1 MLNGTCLQNRIKVVV
16 AHVNKNKNRSNKTAK
31 KKSVNCDKK
40 LFGSGSTVISRVMAV
55 NVKPQKRERT
65 PERFER

>member
-1 MLNGTCLQNRIKVVV
+1 MLNGTCSQNRIKVVV
-16 AHVNKNKNRSNKTAK
+16 AHANKNKNRSNKTVK

-40 LFGSGSTVISRVMAV
+40 LFGSGSTVIRRVIAV